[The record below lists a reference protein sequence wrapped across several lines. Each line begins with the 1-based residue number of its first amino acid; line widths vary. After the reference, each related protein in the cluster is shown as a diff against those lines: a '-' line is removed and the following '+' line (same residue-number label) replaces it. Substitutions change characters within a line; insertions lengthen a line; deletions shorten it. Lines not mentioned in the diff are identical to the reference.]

1 MKAAEPL
8 VKHLVLIGGGHSHLA
23 VLRGLGMR
31 PVPGL
36 MVTLIS
42 REILVPYSGAMP
54 AFIAGRYRPEDMFI
68 DLRPLARFGGA
79 RLIQADIDSIDLE
92 ARSIVLPRRPE
103 LSFDVLSLNIGSIPD
118 TSGMPGALEHT
129 VGVKPIDGFLAAWE
143 DIRGRAVRR
152 LQQGG
157 GYKLAIVGG
166 GPASVELACAARAR
180 ILRDSGATDAEL
192 SINIISAADEVLPSH
207 NQQVRD
213 WVREELR
220 RKSIEMLTGHHV
232 TGFAANT
239 VHCENGGEIEA
250 DSIVVAT
257 GATLPE
263 WPVKAGLA
271 TTADGFLE
279 VNRHLQ
285 STSHEF
291 VFVAGDAATIR
302 GMERPKSGVYAVR
315 HGKPLARN
323 LLRYATGRRLVS
335 FTPQRHALAMLN
347 LGDGRALASRNRLFF
362 RGRWVWRLKHW
373 IDQRFLRKYRDLPRM
388 RQELTIA
395 RGLLDRR
402 EERELR
408 RHALRCGGCGAKVAG
423 SVLQEVLESLPATA
437 GIVDKGVEDAALV
450 PTPAGHELWQ
460 TVDQL
465 KAFID
470 DPWLFARI
478 ATLHCLG
485 DIHAMGAQPDS
496 ALAIV
501 GVPFANRSI
510 TRGLMRELMLGCT
523 MTLTEEGC
531 RLLGGH
537 SSETEELQFGLSVNG
552 HAEPGKTL
560 RKQGMRQGDVL
571 ILSKPLGT
579 GALLAA
585 DMRYQAG
592 QVWMERALRQM
603 LVSNRG
609 AAAIFAEHE
618 ASACTDITGFGLAG
632 HLLEMIVSGPVKLYP
647 GDIPALDGALE
658 CLERGVFSSLHADNK
673 LTERSVY
680 GADSADGPQMLR
692 ESARYEMLFDPQTAG
707 GLLAAVP
714 ETRAK
719 SCLAALHEA
728 GLEQAAVIGQAGDEA
743 DGPARIVLM

>member
-23 VLRGLGMR
+23 VVRSLGMR
-31 PVPGL
+31 PAPGL
-36 MVTLIS
+36 MVTWIS
-42 REILVPYSGAMP
+42 REILVPYSGALP

-79 RLIQADIDSIDLE
+79 RLIQADIDSIDLD
-92 ARSIVLPRRPE
+92 ARVISLPHRPE

-118 TSGMPGALEHT
+118 TSGMPGAMEHT

-143 DIRGRAVRR
+143 DIREKAVQG
-152 LQQGG
+152 LQQGR

-166 GPASVELACAARAR
+166 GPASVEMACAIRTR
-180 ILRDSGATDAEL
+180 IPRDSGDTDAEF
-192 SINIISAADEVLPSH
+192 SIGIISAADEILPSH
-207 NQQVRD
+207 NQQARD
-213 WVREELR
+213 CVREELQ
-220 RKSIEMLTGHHV
+220 RKGIETLTGHHV
-232 TGFAANT
+232 SGFAANT
-239 VHCENGGEIEA
+239 VHCGNGDDIRA
-250 DSIVVAT
+250 DSIIVAT
-257 GATLPE
+257 GATMPA

-323 LLRYATGRRLVS
+323 LLRYATGRRLVR

-373 IDQRFLRKYRDLPRM
+373 IDQRFLRKYRDLPHM
-388 RQELTIA
+388 RQNLTITK
-395 RGLLDRR
+395 GLVDRQ

-423 SVLQEVLESLPATA
+423 SILQEVLETIPVTA
-437 GIVDKGVEDAALV
+437 GIVEKGIEDAALV
-450 PTPAGHELWQ
+450 PTPAGQELWQ

-478 ATLHCLG
+478 ATLHCLS
-485 DIHAMGAQPDS
+485 DIHAMGARPDS
-496 ALAIV
+496 ALAMV
-501 GVPFANRSI
+501 GVPFANRAI
-510 TRGLMRELMLGCT
+510 TRSLLRELMLGCT
-523 MTLTEEGC
+523 TTLTEEGC

-537 SSETEELQFGLSVNG
+537 SSETRELQFGLSVNG
-552 HAEPGKTL
+552 RVKAGEALGK
-560 RKQGMRQGDVL
+560 RGMRQGDAL
-571 ILSKPLGT
+571 ILGKPLGAGT
-579 GALLAA
+579 LLAA
-585 DMRYQAG
+585 DMRHQAS
-592 QVWMERALRQM
+592 QQWMDQTLGTM
-603 LVSNRG
+603 LVSNREAG
-609 AAAIFAEHE
+609 RIFREHD

-632 HLLEMIVSGPVKLYP
+632 HLMEMISGGPVELYP
-647 GDIPALDGALE
+647 DDIPLLAGAEE
-658 CLERGVFSSLHADNK
+658 CLERKIFSSLHADNR
-673 LTERSVY
+673 LIERNME
-680 GADSADGPQMLR
+680 GRRELR
-692 ESARYEMLFDPQTAG
+692 ESARFEALFDPQTAG

-714 ETRAK
+714 EKKAK
-719 SCLAALHEA
+719 SCLAALRDS
-728 GLEQAAVIGQAGDEA
+728 GLEQAAIIGLAGDGT
-743 DGPARIVLM
+743 DGPARIVLA

>member
-23 VLRGLGMR
+23 VVRSLGMR
-31 PVPGL
+31 PAPGL
-36 MVTLIS
+36 MVTWIS
-42 REILVPYSGAMP
+42 REILVPYSGALP

-79 RLIQADIDSIDLE
+79 RLIQADIDSIDLD
-92 ARSIVLPRRPE
+92 ARVISLPRRPE

-118 TSGMPGALEHT
+118 TSGMPGAMEHT
-129 VGVKPIDGFLAAWE
+129 VGIKPIDGFLAAWE
-143 DIRGRAVRR
+143 DIREQAVEG
-152 LQQGG
+152 LQQGRD
-157 GYKLAIVGG
+157 YKLAIVGG
-166 GPASVELACAARAR
+166 GPASVEMACAIRAR
-180 ILRDSGATDAEL
+180 ILRDSGDTNAEF
-192 SINIISAADEVLPSH
+192 SISIISAADEILPSH
-207 NQQVRD
+207 NQQARD
-213 WVREELR
+213 CVREELQ
-220 RKSIEMLTGHHV
+220 RKGIETLTGHHV
-232 TGFAANT
+232 SGFAANT
-239 VHCENGGEIEA
+239 VHCGNGDDIRA

-257 GATLPE
+257 GATMPA
-263 WPVKAGLA
+263 WPAKAGLA

-323 LLRYATGRRLVS
+323 LLRYATGRRLVR

-373 IDQRFLRKYRDLPRM
+373 IDQRFLRKYSDLPRM
-388 RQELTIA
+388 RQKLTIA
-395 RGLLDRR
+395 RGLVDRK

-423 SVLQEVLESLPATA
+423 SILQEVLETIPVTA
-437 GIVDKGVEDAALV
+437 GIVDKGVEDAAQV
-450 PTPAGHELWQ
+450 PVPEGIELWQ
-460 TVDQL
+460 TIDQL

-552 HAEPGKTL
+552 HAKPGKTL
-560 RKQGMRQGDVL
+560 GKQGMKQGDVL

-579 GALLAA
+579 GTLLAA

-592 QVWMERALRQM
+592 QTWIDGALRRM

-609 AAAIFAEHE
+609 AAAVFADHE
-618 ASACTDITGFGLAG
+618 ASACTDVTGFGLAG
-632 HLLEMIVSGPVKLYP
+632 HLLEMIVSGPVELYP

-658 CLERGVFSSLHADNK
+658 CLEREVFSSLHADNK
-673 LTERSVY
+673 LTEKNINGR
-680 GADSADGPQMLR
+680 DELR
-692 ESARYEMLFDPQTAG
+692 GTARYEILFDPQTAG

-714 ETRAK
+714 GKKAK

-728 GLEQAAVIGQAGDEA
+728 GLEQAAVIGQVGDQA
-743 DGPARIVLM
+743 DGPARIQLV

>member
-23 VLRGLGMR
+23 VLRSLGMK

-42 REILVPYSGAMP
+42 REILVPYSGALP
-54 AFIAGRYRPEDMFI
+54 AFIAGLYQPEDMFL

-79 RLIQADIDSIDLE
+79 RLIQADIDSIDLD
-92 ARSIVLPRRPE
+92 ARNIVLPQRPE

-118 TSGMPGALEHT
+118 TSGMPGAAEHT

-143 DIRGRAVRR
+143 EIRKQAVWSLRQGRD
-152 LQQGG
+152 
-157 GYKLAIVGG
+157 YKLAIVGG

-180 ILRDSGATDAEL
+180 IRKDSGDTDAEL
-192 SINIISAADEVLPSH
+192 AISIVSAAAEILPSH
-207 NQQVRD
+207 NQRARDCVRA
-213 WVREELR
+213 
-220 RKSIEMLTGHHV
+220 EMEQKGIATLTGIHV
-232 TGFAANT
+232 SGFSANT
-239 VHCENGGEIEA
+239 VLCENGDKIEA

-257 GATLPE
+257 GAIMPA

-291 VFVAGDAATIR
+291 VFVAGDAATIQ

-315 HGKPLARN
+315 HGKPLASN
-323 LLRYATGRRLVS
+323 LLRYATGRRLVR

-347 LGDGRALASRNRLFF
+347 LGDGRALASRNKLFF
-362 RGRWVWRLKHW
+362 QGRWVWRLKHW
-373 IDQRFLRKYRDLPRM
+373 IDQRFLRKYRELPRM
-388 RQELTIA
+388 RQELAIA
-395 RGLLDRR
+395 KGLVNRR

-408 RHALRCGGCGAKVAG
+408 LHAMRCGGCGAKVAG
-423 SVLQEVLESLPATA
+423 SILQEVLETMPSTA
-437 GIVDKGVEDAALV
+437 GIVAKGVEDAALV
-450 PTPAGHELWQ
+450 PNPDGRELWQ

-537 SSETEELQFGLSVNG
+537 SSETAELQFGLSVNG
-552 HAEPGKTL
+552 HAKPGKTL
-560 RKQGMRQGDVL
+560 RKQGMKQGDVL
-571 ILSKPLGT
+571 ILSKPIGT
-579 GALLAA
+579 GTLLAA

-603 LVSNRG
+603 LVSNR
-609 AAAIFAEHE
+609 AAAAVFAETRGQRLHRHHRLRTRGPFAGDDRFRPGGTLSRGYSRPRRRARVPGKWRLE
-618 ASACTDITGFGLAG
+618 FPARRQQIDRKKHQRLGQVARVRALRDSVRPADRGRAARRGARGAGEILSRGLAR
-632 HLLEMIVSGPVKLYP
+632 SG
-647 GDIPALDGALE
+647 A
-658 CLERGVFSSLHADNK
+658 
-673 LTERSVY
+673 
-680 GADSADGPQMLR
+680 
-692 ESARYEMLFDPQTAG
+692 
-707 GLLAAVP
+707 
-714 ETRAK
+714 
-719 SCLAALHEA
+719 
-728 GLEQAAVIGQAGDEA
+728 
-743 DGPARIVLM
+743 

>member
-23 VLRGLGMR
+23 VVRSLGMR
-31 PVPGL
+31 PAPGL
-36 MVTLIS
+36 MVTWIS
-42 REILVPYSGAMP
+42 REILVPYSGALP

-79 RLIQADIDSIDLE
+79 RLIQADIDSIDLD
-92 ARSIVLPRRPE
+92 ARNIVLPHRPE

-118 TSGMPGALEHT
+118 TSGMPGAMEHT

-143 DIRGRAVRR
+143 DIREKAVQG
-152 LQQGG
+152 LQQGR

-166 GPASVELACAARAR
+166 GPASVEMACAIRTR
-180 ILRDSGATDAEL
+180 ILRDSGDTDAEF
-192 SINIISAADEVLPSH
+192 SIGIISAADEILPSH
-207 NQQVRD
+207 NQQARD
-213 WVREELR
+213 CVREELQ
-220 RKSIEMLTGHHV
+220 RKGIETLTGHHV
-232 TGFAANT
+232 SGFAANI
-239 VHCENGGEIEA
+239 VHCGNGDDIRA
-250 DSIVVAT
+250 DSIIVAT
-257 GATLPE
+257 GATMPA

-315 HGKPLARN
+315 HGKPLALN
-323 LLRYATGRRLVS
+323 LLRYATGRRLVR

-373 IDQRFLRKYRDLPRM
+373 IDQRFLRKYRDLPHM
-388 RQELTIA
+388 RQNLTITK
-395 RGLLDRR
+395 GLVDRQ

-408 RHALRCGGCGAKVAG
+408 LHALRCGGCGAKVAG
-423 SVLQEVLESLPATA
+423 SILQEVLETIPVTA
-437 GIVDKGVEDAALV
+437 GIVEKGVEDAALV
-450 PTPAGHELWQ
+450 PIPDGHELWQ

-485 DIHAMGAQPDS
+485 DIHAMGARPDS

-531 RLLGGH
+531 QLLGGH

-552 HAEPGKTL
+552 HARPGTTL
-560 RKQGMRQGDVL
+560 GKQGMKQGDVL

-579 GALLAA
+579 GTLLAA

-592 QVWMERALRQM
+592 QTWIDGALRRM

-609 AAAIFAEHE
+609 AAAVFADHE
-618 ASACTDITGFGLAG
+618 ASACTDVTGFGLAG
-632 HLLEMIVSGPVKLYP
+632 HLLEMIVSGPVELYP

-658 CLERGVFSSLHADNK
+658 CLEREVFSSLHADNK
-673 LTERSVY
+673 LTEKSINGR
-680 GADSADGPQMLR
+680 DELR
-692 ESARYEMLFDPQTAG
+692 GTARYEILFDPQTAG

-714 ETRAK
+714 GEKAK
-719 SCLAALHEA
+719 ACLAALHEA
-728 GLEQAAVIGQAGDEA
+728 GLEQAAVIGLVGDQA
-743 DGPARIVLM
+743 DGPARIQLV

>member
-1 MKAAEPL
+1 MKASEPL

-23 VLRGLGMR
+23 VVRSLGMR

-36 MVTLIS
+36 MVTWIS
-42 REILVPYSGAMP
+42 REILVPYSGALP

-79 RLIQADIDSIDLE
+79 RLIQAGIDSIDLD
-92 ARSIVLPRRPE
+92 ARVISLPRRPD

-118 TSGMPGALEHT
+118 TSGMPGAMEHT

-143 DIRGRAVRR
+143 NIREQAVQG
-152 LQQGG
+152 LQQGR

-166 GPASVELACAARAR
+166 GPASVEMACAIRAR
-180 ILRDSGATDAEL
+180 ILRDSGDTGAEF
-192 SINIISAADEVLPSH
+192 SISIISAADEILPSH
-207 NQQVRD
+207 NQRVREC
-213 WVREELR
+213 VREELQ
-220 RKSIEMLTGHHV
+220 RKGIETLTGHHV
-232 TGFAANT
+232 SGFDANT
-239 VHCENGGEIEA
+239 VHCGNGDDIRA

-257 GATLPE
+257 GATMPA
-263 WPVKAGLA
+263 WPAKAGLA

-323 LLRYATGRRLVS
+323 LLRYATGRSLVR

-373 IDQRFLRKYRDLPRM
+373 IDQRFLRKYSDLPRM
-388 RQELTIA
+388 RQKLAIA
-395 RGLLDRR
+395 RGLVDRQ

-423 SVLQEVLESLPATA
+423 SILQEVLETIPVTA
-437 GIVDKGVEDAALV
+437 GIVEKGVEDAALV
-450 PTPAGHELWQ
+450 PIPDGQELWQ

-523 MTLTEEGC
+523 MTLSEEGC

-552 HAEPGKTL
+552 HARPGETL
-560 RKQGMRQGDVL
+560 GKQGMKQGDVL

-579 GALLAA
+579 GTLLAA

-592 QVWMERALRQM
+592 QTWIDGALRRM

-609 AAAIFAEHE
+609 AAAIFADHE
-618 ASACTDITGFGLAG
+618 ASACTDVTGFGLAG
-632 HLLEMIVSGPVKLYP
+632 HLLEMIVSGPVELYP

-658 CLERGVFSSLHADNK
+658 CLEREVFSSLHADNK
-673 LTERSVY
+673 LTEKNINGR
-680 GADSADGPQMLR
+680 DELR
-692 ESARYEMLFDPQTAG
+692 ESARYEILFDPQTAG

-714 ETRAK
+714 EKKAK
-719 SCLAALHEA
+719 PCLAALHEA
-728 GLEQAAVIGQAGDEA
+728 GLEQAAVIGQVGDQA
-743 DGPARIVLM
+743 DGSARIQLM

>member
-1 MKAAEPL
+1 MKASQPL

-23 VLRGLGMR
+23 VIRSLGMR

-42 REILVPYSGAMP
+42 REILVPYSGALP
-54 AFIAGRYRPEDMFI
+54 AFIAGRYQSEDMFI

-79 RLIQADIDSIDLE
+79 RLIQADIDSIDLD
-92 ARSIVLPRRPE
+92 ARVISLPHRPE

-118 TSGMPGALEHT
+118 TSGMPGATEHT
-129 VGVKPIDGFLAAWE
+129 VRVKPIDGFLAEWE
-143 DIRGRAVRR
+143 EIRKQAVLGMR
-152 LQQGG
+152 QGT

-166 GPASVELACAARAR
+166 GPASVEMACAIRAR
-180 ILRDSGATDAEL
+180 TLKDSGNADAEF
-192 SINIISAADEVLPSH
+192 SISIISAADEILPSH

-213 WVREELR
+213 CVREEL
-220 RKSIEMLTGHHV
+220 KQKGIEMLTGHHV
-232 TGFAANT
+232 SGFAKNT
-239 VHCENGGEIEA
+239 VLFENSGEDGKIES
-250 DSIVVAT
+250 DCIIVAT
-257 GATLPE
+257 GATMPE
-263 WPVKAGLA
+263 WPAKAGLA

-279 VNRHLQ
+279 VNRKLQ

-335 FTPQRHALAMLN
+335 YTPQRNALAMLN
-347 LGDGRALASRNRLFF
+347 LGDGRALASRNSLFF

-388 RQELTIA
+388 RHKLTMA
-395 RGLLDRR
+395 RGLVDRQ

-423 SVLQEVLESLPATA
+423 SILQEVLEAIPVTA
-437 GIVDKGVEDAALV
+437 GIVDKGVEDAAQV
-450 PTPAGHELWQ
+450 PVPEGCELWQ
-460 TVDQL
+460 TIDQL

-523 MTLTEEGC
+523 TTLTEEGC

-552 HAEPGKTL
+552 HARAGKTL
-560 RKQGMRQGDVL
+560 RKQGMKQGDVL
-571 ILSKPLGT
+571 ILSKPIGT
-579 GALLAA
+579 GTLLAA

-592 QVWMERALRQM
+592 QTWIGGALRWM

-609 AAAIFAEHE
+609 AAAIFTEHG
-618 ASACTDITGFGLAG
+618 ASACTDVTGFGLAG
-632 HLLEMIVSGPVKLYP
+632 HLLEMIVSGPVELSL
-647 GDIPALDGALE
+647 GEIPVLDGALE
-658 CLERGVFSSLHADNK
+658 CLEREVFSSLHADNK
-673 LTERSVY
+673 LAEKNI
-680 GADSADGPQMLR
+680 DGGSNLR
-692 ESARYEMLFDPQTAG
+692 ETARYQILFDPQTAG

-714 ETRAK
+714 EKNAK
-719 SCLAALHEA
+719 PCLAALREA
-728 GLEQAAVIGQAGDEA
+728 GLNQAAVIGQVGDQA
-743 DGPARIVLM
+743 DGHARIHLV

>member
-23 VLRGLGMR
+23 VVRSLGMR

-36 MVTLIS
+36 MVTWIS
-42 REILVPYSGAMP
+42 REILVPYSGALP

-79 RLIQADIDSIDLE
+79 RLIQADIDSIDLD
-92 ARSIVLPRRPE
+92 ARVISLPRRPE

-118 TSGMPGALEHT
+118 TSGMPGAMEHT
-129 VGVKPIDGFLAAWE
+129 VGVKPIDGFLATWE
-143 DIRGRAVRR
+143 NIREQAVQG
-152 LQQGG
+152 LQQGR

-166 GPASVELACAARAR
+166 GPASVEMACAIRTR
-180 ILRDSGATDAEL
+180 ILRDSGDTDAEF
-192 SINIISAADEVLPSH
+192 SISIISAADEILPSH
-207 NQQVRD
+207 NQQARD
-213 WVREELR
+213 CVREELQ
-220 RKSIEMLTGHHV
+220 RKGIETLTGHHV
-232 TGFAANT
+232 SGFAANT
-239 VHCENGGEIEA
+239 VHCGNGDDIRA

-257 GATLPE
+257 GATMPT
-263 WPVKAGLA
+263 WPAKAGLA

-323 LLRYATGRRLVS
+323 LLRYATGRRLVR

-347 LGDGRALASRNRLFF
+347 LGDGRGLASRDRLFF

-373 IDQRFLRKYRDLPRM
+373 IDQRFLRKYRDLPHM
-388 RQELTIA
+388 RQNLTITK
-395 RGLLDRR
+395 GLVDRQ

-423 SVLQEVLESLPATA
+423 SILQEVLETIPVTA
-437 GIVDKGVEDAALV
+437 GIVEKGVEDAALV
-450 PTPAGHELWQ
+450 PIPDGQELWQ

-523 MTLTEEGC
+523 MTLSEEGC

-552 HAEPGKTL
+552 HARPGETL
-560 RKQGMRQGDVL
+560 GKQGMKQGDVL

-579 GALLAA
+579 GTLLAA
-585 DMRYQAG
+585 DMRHQAG
-592 QVWMERALRQM
+592 QTWIDGALRRM

-609 AAAIFAEHE
+609 AAAVFAGHG
-618 ASACTDITGFGLAG
+618 ASACTDVTGFGLAG
-632 HLLEMIVSGPVKLYP
+632 HLLEMIVSGPVELYP

-658 CLERGVFSSLHADNK
+658 CLEREVFSSLHADNK
-673 LTERSVY
+673 LTEKNINGR
-680 GADSADGPQMLR
+680 DELR
-692 ESARYEMLFDPQTAG
+692 ESARYEILFDPQTAG

-714 ETRAK
+714 GKKAK
-719 SCLAALHEA
+719 ACLAALHEA
-728 GLEQAAVIGQAGDEA
+728 GLEQAAVIGLVGNQA
-743 DGPARIVLM
+743 DGPARIQLV

>member
-23 VLRGLGMR
+23 VVRSLGMR
-31 PVPGL
+31 PAPGL
-36 MVTLIS
+36 MVTWIS
-42 REILVPYSGAMP
+42 REILVPYSGALP

-79 RLIQADIDSIDLE
+79 RLIQAGIDSIDLD
-92 ARSIVLPRRPE
+92 ARNIVLPHRPE

-118 TSGMPGALEHT
+118 TSGMPGAMEHT
-129 VGVKPIDGFLAAWE
+129 VGVKPIDGFLGAWE
-143 DIRGRAVRR
+143 DIREKAVLG
-152 LQQGG
+152 LQQGR

-166 GPASVELACAARAR
+166 GPASVEMACAIRAR
-180 ILRDSGATDAEL
+180 ILRDSGDTDAEF
-192 SINIISAADEVLPSH
+192 SISIISAADEILPSH
-207 NQQVRD
+207 NQRVREC
-213 WVREELR
+213 VREELQ
-220 RKSIEMLTGHHV
+220 RKGIETLTGHHV
-232 TGFAANT
+232 SGFDANT
-239 VHCENGGEIEA
+239 VHCGNGDDIRA

-257 GATLPE
+257 GATMPA
-263 WPVKAGLA
+263 WPAKAGLA

-323 LLRYATGRRLVS
+323 LLRYATGRRLVR

-373 IDQRFLRKYRDLPRM
+373 IDQRFLRKYRDLPQM
-388 RQELTIA
+388 RQNLTITK
-395 RGLLDRR
+395 GLVDRQ

-423 SVLQEVLESLPATA
+423 SILQEVLETIPVTA
-437 GIVDKGVEDAALV
+437 GIVDKGVEDAAQV
-450 PTPAGHELWQ
+450 PVPEGIELWQ

-485 DIHAMGAQPDS
+485 DIHAMGARPDS

-510 TRGLMRELMLGCT
+510 TRGVMRELMLGCT

-531 RLLGGH
+531 QLLGGH

-552 HAEPGKTL
+552 HARPGTTL
-560 RKQGMRQGDVL
+560 GKQGMKQGDVL

-579 GALLAA
+579 GTLLAA

-592 QVWMERALRQM
+592 QTWIDGALRRM

-609 AAAIFAEHE
+609 AAAVFADHE
-618 ASACTDITGFGLAG
+618 ASACTDVTGFGLAG
-632 HLLEMIVSGPVKLYP
+632 HLLEMIVSGPVELYP

-658 CLERGVFSSLHADNK
+658 CLEREVFSSLHADNK
-673 LTERSVY
+673 LTEKSINGR
-680 GADSADGPQMLR
+680 DELR
-692 ESARYEMLFDPQTAG
+692 GTARYEILFDPQTAG

-714 ETRAK
+714 GKKAK
-719 SCLAALHEA
+719 ACLAALHEA
-728 GLEQAAVIGQAGDEA
+728 GLEQAAVIGLVGDQA
-743 DGPARIVLM
+743 DGPARIQLV

>member
-54 AFIAGRYRPEDMFI
+54 AFIAGRYQPEDMFI

-103 LSFDVLSLNIGSIPD
+103 LSFDMLSLNIGSIPD

-143 DIRGRAVRR
+143 EIREQAVRG
-152 LQQGG
+152 LQQGE

-180 ILRDSGATDAEL
+180 ILRDSGAADAEL
-192 SINIISAADEVLPSH
+192 SINIISAADEVLSSH

-220 RKSIEMLTGHHV
+220 RKGIEILTGHQV

-239 VHCENGGEIEA
+239 VRCGNGGEIEA

-323 LLRYATGRRLVS
+323 LLRYATGRRLVR

-347 LGDGRALASRNRLFF
+347 LGDGKALASRNRLFF

-373 IDQRFLRKYRDLPRM
+373 IDQRFLRKHRDLPQM

-395 RGLLDRR
+395 RGLVDRR

-408 RHALRCGGCGAKVAG
+408 RHAMRCGGCGAKVAG
-423 SVLQEVLESLPATA
+423 SILQEVLESLPATA

-450 PTPAGHELWQ
+450 PIPAGHELWQ

-465 KAFID
+465 RAFID

-485 DIHAMGAQPDS
+485 DIHAMGARPDS

-523 MTLTEEGC
+523 MTLAEEDC

-552 HAEPGKTL
+552 HAEPDKTL

-609 AAAIFAEHE
+609 AATILAEHE
-618 ASACTDITGFGLAG
+618 ASACTDVTGFGLAG
-632 HLLEMIVSGPVKLYP
+632 HLLEMIVSGPVKLYS

-658 CLERGVFSSLHADNK
+658 CLQRGVFSSLHADNK
-673 LTERSVY
+673 LTER
-680 GADSADGPQMLR
+680 DIDGPQMLR

-714 ETRAK
+714 ETRVK
-719 SCLAALHEA
+719 SCLSALHEA
-728 GLEQAAVIGQAGDEA
+728 GLEQAAVIGQVGDEV
-743 DGPARIVLM
+743 DGPARIVLA

>member
-23 VLRGLGMR
+23 VLRGLGMK

-42 REILVPYSGAMP
+42 REILVPYSGALP
-54 AFIAGRYRPEDMFI
+54 AFIAGRCQPEDMYI

-79 RLIQADIDSIDLE
+79 RLIQADIDSIDLD
-92 ARSIVLPRRPE
+92 ARSIVLPQRPE

-118 TSGMPGALEHT
+118 TSGMPGAAEHT

-143 DIRGRAVRR
+143 EIREQAVRSLR
-152 LQQGG
+152 QGRD
-157 GYKLAIVGG
+157 YKLAIVGG

-180 ILRDSGATDAEL
+180 IRKDGGATDAEL
-192 SINIISAADEVLPSH
+192 AISIISAAAEILPSH
-207 NQQVRD
+207 NQRARD
-213 WVREELR
+213 RARAELEQ
-220 RKSIEMLTGHHV
+220 KGIAILTGHHV
-232 TGFAANT
+232 SGFSANT
-239 VHCENGGEIEA
+239 VLCENGDKIEA
-250 DSIVVAT
+250 DGIVVAT
-257 GATLPE
+257 GAAMPA
-263 WPVKAGLA
+263 WPAQAGLA

-291 VFVAGDAATIR
+291 VFVAGDAATIQ

-315 HGKPLARN
+315 HGKPLANN
-323 LLRYATGRRLVS
+323 LLRYATGRRLLR

-347 LGDGRALASRNRLFF
+347 LGDGRALASRNKLFF
-362 RGRWVWRLKHW
+362 QGRWVWRLKHW

-388 RQELTIA
+388 RQELAIA
-395 RGLLDRR
+395 KGLLNRR

-408 RHALRCGGCGAKVAG
+408 LRAMRCGGCGAKVAG
-423 SVLQEVLESLPATA
+423 SILREVLETMPSTA
-437 GIVDKGVEDAALV
+437 GIVAKGVEDAALV
-450 PTPAGHELWQ
+450 PNPDGRDLWQ
-460 TVDQL
+460 TIDQL

-523 MTLTEEGC
+523 MTLTGEGC

-537 SSETEELQFGLSVNG
+537 SAETAELQFGLSVNG
-552 HAEPGKTL
+552 HARPGKTL
-560 RKQGMRQGDVL
+560 RKQGMKQGDVL
-571 ILSKPLGT
+571 ILSKPIGT
-579 GALLAA
+579 GTLLAA
-585 DMRYQAG
+585 DMRHQAG

-603 LVSNRG
+603 LVSNR
-609 AAAIFAEHE
+609 AAAAVFAEHE
-618 ASACTDITGFGLAG
+618 AGACTDITGFGLAG
-632 HLLEMIVSGPVKLYP
+632 HLLEMIVSGPVELYP
-647 GDIPALDGALE
+647 GDIPALDGARE
-658 CLERGVFSSLHADNK
+658 CLENGVLSSLHADNK
-673 LTERSVY
+673 LTEKNIN
-680 GADSADGPQMLR
+680 GWDKLR
-692 ESARYEMLFDPQTAG
+692 GSARYEILFDPQTAG

-714 ETRAK
+714 EARAK
-719 SCLAALHEA
+719 SCLAALREA
-728 GLEQAAVIGQAGDEA
+728 GLEQAAVIGQVGDGA
-743 DGPARIVLM
+743 DGPARIQLV

>member
-1 MKAAEPL
+1 MKASEPL

-23 VLRGLGMR
+23 VVRSLGMR

-42 REILVPYSGAMP
+42 REILVPYSGALP
-54 AFIAGRYRPEDMFI
+54 AFIAGHYPPESMFI

-79 RLIQADIDSIDLE
+79 RLIQADIDSIDLD
-92 ARSIVLPRRPE
+92 ARSIALPGRPE

-118 TSGMPGALEHT
+118 TSGIPGASEHT
-129 VGVKPIDGFLAAWE
+129 IGVKPIDGFLKAWDEIRKQAAGSL
-143 DIRGRAVRR
+143 RQGRDYR
-152 LQQGG
+152 
-157 GYKLAIVGG
+157 LAIVGG

-180 ILRDSGATDAEL
+180 ILGDGGDTDAEL
-192 SINIISAADEVLPSH
+192 SIHIISAADEVLPSH
-207 NQQVRD
+207 NEQMRGRVRG
-213 WVREELR
+213 ELQ
-220 RKSIEMLTGHHV
+220 RKGVELLTGHPV
-232 TGFAANT
+232 SGFAANT
-239 VHCENGGEIEA
+239 VQCENGDKIEA
-250 DSIVVAT
+250 DSIVLAT
-257 GATLPE
+257 GAAMPE
-263 WPVKAGLA
+263 WPAKAGLA

-291 VFVAGDAATIR
+291 VFAAGDAATIQ
-302 GMERPKSGVYAVR
+302 GFERPKSGVYAVR

-323 LLRYATGRRLVS
+323 LLRYATGRRLIR
-335 FTPQRHALAMLN
+335 FTPQKHALAMLN

-362 RGRWVWRLKHW
+362 QGRWVWRLKHW
-373 IDQRFLRKYRDLPRM
+373 IDQRFLRKYRELPRM

-395 RGLLDRR
+395 RGLVGRQ

-408 RHALRCGGCGAKVAG
+408 QHALRCGGCGAKVAG
-423 SVLQEVLESLPATA
+423 SILQEVLETIPGAA
-437 GIVDKGVEDAALV
+437 GVVNKGVEDAARV
-450 PTPAGHELWQ
+450 SMPEGRELWQ

-501 GVPFANRSI
+501 GVPFASRSI
-510 TRGLMRELMLGCT
+510 TRGLLRELMLGCT
-523 MTLTEEGC
+523 RVLTEEGC
-531 RLLGGH
+531 QLLGGH
-537 SSETEELQFGLSVNG
+537 SSETAELQFGLCVNG
-552 HAEPGKTL
+552 HAGPNQTL
-560 RKQGMRQGDVL
+560 GKQGMKQGDIL
-571 ILSKPLGT
+571 ILGKPLGT
-579 GALLAA
+579 GVLLAA

-592 QVWMERALRQM
+592 QVWVEGALRQM

-609 AAAIFAEHE
+609 AAAIFAEHK

-632 HLLEMIVSGPVKLYP
+632 HLLEMIVSGPVELYP
-647 GDIPALDGALE
+647 GDIPVLDGALK
-658 CLERGVFSSLHADNK
+658 CLDRKIFSSLHADNK
-673 LTERSVY
+673 LSKKNI
-680 GADSADGPQMLR
+680 DGRNKLR
-692 ESARYEMLFDPQTAG
+692 ESARYEILFDPQTAG

-714 ETRAK
+714 EARAQ
-719 SCLAALHEA
+719 SCLATLREA
-728 GLEQAAVIGQAGDEA
+728 GLEQAAMIGQVGDET
-743 DGPARIVLM
+743 DGPARIILA